1 MEALTYEKYAA
12 GWTYPNLATDHK
24 QEKVFNHLQC
34 SGSVITSTDPA
45 SDPDP
50 SIKTLTTAFINSKL
64 FDNLPYT

>member
-1 MEALTYEKYAA
+1 MVRNIQKMEALTYEKYAA
-12 GWTYPNLATDHK
+12 GWTYPNLATVRK

-50 SIKTLTTAFINSKL
+50 SIQ
-64 FDNLPYT
+64 NLNNCLYKQ